1 MGSYTAAV
9 VTDGVLLST
18 AMSSRQ
24 LLLVTALCASLV
36 HSKILRSSIVRGQ
49 GFAAPPPG
57 HTLNISPLQQQEAPR
72 QQQAVSHFSQPRK
85 PVKIISEFDRPGSF
99 QPMKANYN
107 KQKFEPTTEKS
118 FVSGPPLGDDFFD
131 RYTELIKRH
140 QKKQK
145 KRQLSFA
152 GLLPADLVDRRKRKH
167 QDPQVPAFYQIKA
180 PVTLDYASKPLE
192 DFGFNPNGKWYGEQA
207 TGLLQLIFPKKQLV
221 RGKADWLLLL
231 SQSLG
236 SKKGLC
242 LGEDSSQEGVHQ
254 GELLPQRVARVQE
267 QGGGDGDQ
275 EQCLQCQCAS
285 RYQDQGC
292 PKCFTEIL
300 LVKNLVLKVF
310 SSESEKFIQSLLAS
324 SKIIVAC

>member
-167 QDPQVPAFYQIKA
+167 QDPQAPAFYQIKA

-192 DFGFNPNGKWYGEQA
+192 DFGFNPNGKWDSVEVKVPAKKESTKESFSPSGWHVYRNKVAETGTRSSVYNVQDEPAIITLDNMAKYLKHSHNSVGGSPDVFDVNVQA
-207 TGLLQLIFPKKQLV
+207 VIKTKDAPNASQKFY
-221 RGKADWLLLL
+221 L
-231 SQSLG
+231 S
-236 SKKGLC
+236 
-242 LGEDSSQEGVHQ
+242 
-254 GELLPQRVARVQE
+254 R
-267 QGGGDGDQ
+267 
-275 EQCLQCQCAS
+275 
-285 RYQDQGC
+285 
-292 PKCFTEIL
+292 I
-300 LVKNLVLKVF
+300 
-310 SSESEKFIQSLLAS
+310 
-324 SKIIVAC
+324 

>member
-57 HTLNISPLQQQEAPR
+57 HTRNISPLQQQEAPR

-140 QKKQK
+140 QRNRRSVSSLSRACCQLTSLTAGSANTKIP
-145 KRQLSFA
+145 KRPPSIRSRPPCLWTTPPSLS
-152 GLLPADLVDRRKRKH
+152 R
-167 QDPQVPAFYQIKA
+167 
-180 PVTLDYASKPLE
+180 TLDSIPMENGTLSRLRFQPRRSPPRRASPPAGGTCTGTRWRRRGPGAVSTMSRMSRLSSL
-192 DFGFNPNGKWYGEQA
+192 FTIWPN
-207 TGLLQLIFPKKQLV
+207 T
-221 RGKADWLLLL
+221 
-231 SQSLG
+231 
-236 SKKGLC
+236 
-242 LGEDSSQEGVHQ
+242 
-254 GELLPQRVARVQE
+254 
-267 QGGGDGDQ
+267 
-275 EQCLQCQCAS
+275 
-285 RYQDQGC
+285 
-292 PKCFTEIL
+292 
-300 LVKNLVLKVF
+300 
-310 SSESEKFIQSLLAS
+310 
-324 SKIIVAC
+324 